1 MVGKKGKEF
10 ASQVGWLRGKHWK
23 VSTSCAAPSALRLPR
38 FFTLGRKAVSI
49 LRASVSQFQKCFTS
63 PLNIQICS
71 INLQDSSSWLLTI
84 FLGFA
89 LFSSESMLAT
99 ASKYWMPS
107 SSIPAYGTESLSHSF
122 TYSRLAF
129 QCDRRGNARATG
141 QITSNFLIQRKRTG
155 QTGQTG
161 QIKLTLKLYFLGNF
175 CNYCD
180 VFLKL
185 TTTEADLPPLPPSP
199 WVK

>member
-129 QCDRRGNARATG
+129 QNDRRDKCARIWSDNLQLPYTKK
-141 QITSNFLIQRKRTG
+141 TDRTNR
-155 QTGQTG
+155 TDRTD
-161 QIKLTLKLYFLGNF
+161 KTDLKTLF
-175 CNYCD
+175 
-180 VFLKL
+180 
-185 TTTEADLPPLPPSP
+185 SR
-199 WVK
+199 